1 MIKCIWTVLVAV
13 LFCCCMTTAYAQN
26 SSPFTAKISE
36 ISALPDD
43 KAQIKALDLF
53 LSQTELSPLEKITVY
68 FEISRIYYQNGQYQQ
83 TITQLNNALEVAKTH
98 DLKLEQASAYNRLG
112 VIHYLMGNNPSA
124 LLAYQY
130 AEQLFVEI
138 DEPLMRAK
146 TYNNLGL
153 VNAAMGSVEQ
163 ALKYYQLAQPIYNE
177 LGSETDKVD
186 ILFNIAG
193 LHLRLKQNDYAIKM
207 LEQVITRRQALND
220 LVGLALGY
228 GDLGAA
234 YKNDGQFQLSEQY
247 LQKSLQYY
255 LDTGDAYNSASQYHN
270 LAELYSLTGEIA
282 KANEYATLA
291 AQVAEQS
298 SNKAAYAGSLYTQ
311 AKLAFIAKNF
321 ELALD
326 FLHQSSEVSSE
337 MMYRDQLKENLT
349 LHALISA
356 SQLQPIKA
364 LRALQSY
371 KDQVKDESDKQLQD
385 KLTQY
390 QALLDSEQLSQQVK
404 QLKQTNRID
413 ALSLAQTR
421 TERNFT
427 IVVAILL
434 LVSTFLLFR
443 RAISENA
450 KLQLSEKVKQRSEE
464 LEEISKKLQRAS
476 EVKSQ
481 FLANMSHEIR
491 TPLTAV
497 MGQAELIING
507 DISADKVRD
516 EVQVIY
522 TNSLHLLELIN
533 DILDLTRIEANKL
546 TLDKMPHNVV
556 SLVSDVMQMFDE
568 PARSKG
574 LKLELIHHLPSPFYI
589 EMDKFRLKQILINLC
604 SNAVKFTDQG
614 SVSLTVSETKFGLK
628 FCIADTGIGM
638 TQEQLGNIFNSFTQ
652 GDNTISRRFGGS
664 GLGLCLSEQL
674 ANLMNSSIS
683 VDSELGHGSQFTL
696 HLTCDQLFDYQEELS
711 PAPLETVPQTLFEG
725 VVLVAEDHED
735 NRRLISLMLEKLGFT
750 VLCAE
755 NGKQAV
761 EIALKTDIDI
771 ILLDIQMPE
780 MDGIAAFKLLKE
792 CGCNTPIIALTANAM
807 AHEVKQ
813 YYELGFNDHLKKPI
827 ERKLF
832 IETLAKHL
840 AQKELMEKAPELLEQ
855 IDMSDLIERFQSSF
869 QQEALDL
876 ALAYSQGDF
885 NQLGQQAHK
894 IAGAAAM
901 FQFEQLAS
909 AARYLEQVI
918 KYEDF
923 DEVAEA
929 VESVKQYLTMEVQ
942 V

>member
-1 MIKCIWTVLVAV
+1 
-13 LFCCCMTTAYAQN
+13 
-26 SSPFTAKISE
+26 
-36 ISALPDD
+36 
-43 KAQIKALDLF
+43 
-53 LSQTELSPLEKITVY
+53 
-68 FEISRIYYQNGQYQQ
+68 
-83 TITQLNNALEVAKTH
+83 
-98 DLKLEQASAYNRLG
+98 
-112 VIHYLMGNNPSA
+112 
-124 LLAYQY
+124 
-130 AEQLFVEI
+130 
-138 DEPLMRAK
+138 MRAK

-207 LEQVITRRQALND
+207 LEQVIIRRQALND
-220 LVGLALGY
+220 LVGLALSY

-234 YKNDGQFQLSEQY
+234 YKNDGQYQLSEQY

-255 LDTGDAYNSASQYHN
+255 LDTDDAYNSASQYHN
-270 LAELYSLTGEIA
+270 LAELYSLTGDIA
-282 KANEYATLA
+282 KANDYAIRA

-321 ELALD
+321 DSALD

-356 SQLQPIKA
+356 SQQQPVNALQ
-364 LRALQSY
+364 ALQSY

-404 QLKQTNRID
+404 QLQQTNRID

-450 KLQLSEKVKQRSEE
+450 KLQLSEKVRQRSEE
-464 LEEISKKLQRAS
+464 LEEIGKKLQRAS

-507 DISADKVRD
+507 DVPAEKVRH

-522 TNSLHLLELIN
+522 NNSLHLLELIN

-546 TLDKMPHNVV
+546 TLEKMPHDVV
-556 SLVSDVMQMFDE
+556 TLVNEVMQMFDE

-574 LKLELIHHLPSPFYI
+574 LNLQLIHNLSSPFYI

-614 SVSLTVSETKFGLK
+614 AVSLTISQTKFGLK
-628 FCIADTGIGM
+628 FCIVDTGIGM

-683 VDSELGHGSQFTL
+683 VDSELGKGSQFTL
-696 HLTCDQLFDYQEELS
+696 HLTCKQLLDYQGEEPS
-711 PAPLETVPQTLFEG
+711 STPLDAVQQTLFEG

-750 VLCAE
+750 VMCAE
-755 NGKQAV
+755 NGKEAV

-807 AHEVKQ
+807 AHEVKH

-827 ERKLF
+827 ERTQF
-832 IETLAKHL
+832 VETLAKHL
-840 AQKELMEKAPELLEQ
+840 AQKEMIAKAPELLSQ

-869 QQEALDL
+869 EQELSELECAFSED
-876 ALAYSQGDF
+876 DF
-885 NQLGQQAHK
+885 SQLGQQAHK
-894 IAGAAAM
+894 LAGAAAM

-929 VESVKQYLTMEVQ
+929 VESVKQCLTMEVQ